1 MPLRGIDTQIM
12 VTKSAE
18 VAIERTREM
27 KQNELLADQAAERA
41 RQQARLDQSRP
52 LAAAKVRGQNV
63 AADGGGGSP
72 SGGGGSAAKRRR
84 QEPPPEAGAADLRTL
99 PVDSEKTC
107 TFDVTI

>member
-18 VAIERTREM
+18 AALERTREM

-63 AADGGGGSP
+63 AADGGGSG
-72 SGGGGSAAKRRR
+72 SGGGAKRRR
-84 QEPPPEAGAADLRTL
+84 KEPPEESAAEHTRPAD
-99 PVDSEKTC
+99 PEKTY